1 MIPYNVQIPSFT
13 LAATTTAFGTIISG
27 ATRSF
32 VISEL
37 DFQGRGTASAD
48 NEIGLYRVGT
58 AGATG
63 ASALTFTPDY
73 VPNMTGTT
81 PALAFSGTGFAAYP
95 TQPVK
100 GALIHNLPLN
110 ANGQR
115 YFWRAW
121 HINDVIPVPG
131 GNNAAGS
138 VTLMPVS
145 GSSVVGGR
153 IRLIEI

>member
-1 MIPYNVQIPSFT
+1 M
-13 LAATTTAFGTIISG
+13 A
-27 ATRSF
+27 
-32 VISEL
+32 
-37 DFQGRGTASAD
+37 
-48 NEIGLYRVGT
+48 RVT

-81 PALAFSGTGFAAYP
+81 PALVSSGTGFAAYT

-115 YFWRAW
+115 YFWRAR
-121 HINDVIPVPG
+121 HINDVILVLRQITPR
-131 GNNAAGS
+131 AS

-145 GSSVVGGR
+145 VVGRRWPHPPDRDLKAGSVACSSSALSVR
-153 IRLIEI
+153 APRLITLSVNFS